1 MDVLHLFPEQRDLLI
16 QALMKFAPVLAPL
29 RAPSLSFNLLK
40 LHQDAEERWNISIP
54 LFIEI

>member
-40 LHQDAEERWNISIP
+40 LHQDAEER
-54 LFIEI
+54 